1 MIRSLTPK
9 QLQEKI
15 TDLKN
20 ICVVDVRQDWEYKL
34 CALPDSLHIPLMELD
49 DRLEEI
55 PPSHTIVVICH
66 HGIRSQQG
74 ALQLIKAGFKEVFNL
89 TGGIDAWGKEVDPSI
104 GFY

>member
-15 TDLKN
+15 SHHQD
-20 ICVVDVRQDWEYKL
+20 ICLLDVRQNWEYKL
-34 CALPDSLHIPLMELD
+34 CALPNSLHIPLVDLD

-55 PPSHTIVVICH
+55 PPSHMIVVICH

-74 ALQLIKAGFKEVFNL
+74 ALKLIKAGFKEVFNL
-89 TGGIDAWGKEVDPSI
+89 TGGIDAWRREVDPSI